1 MIVDGRDVIFQY
13 KIVLLGDSRVGKT
26 SLITRQV
33 HELTPGTPKPTLGC
47 HCNELSFTIDQ
58 KQICLQVWDT
68 AGQEMYRAL
77 VPVYLRGANCA
88 LLLYDVLDQ
97 QSFDSLGH
105 WYSLLDDV
113 VMEAIPVFLVAN
125 KIDLIEHVVKEQSAV
140 QFAQT
145 HKAKFFR
152 VSALTGDGVD
162 HMFEEIAR
170 DVSKSN
176 LSNRIRAGVV
186 QGPPAQGCG
195 C

>member
-13 KIVLLGDSRVGKT
+13 KVVLLGDSRVGKT
-26 SLITRQV
+26 SLITRKV
-33 HELTPGTPKPTLGC
+33 HGVIPGTPKPTLGC
-47 HCNELSFTIDQ
+47 HCNELSFLIDQ

-88 LLLYDVLDQ
+88 LLLYDVTDQ
-97 QSFDSLGH
+97 ESFDSLGH

-113 VMEAIPVFLVAN
+113 LTQAIPVFLVAN
-125 KIDLIEHVVKEQSAV
+125 KIDRADPVVKEECAV

-145 HKAKFFR
+145 YRAKFFR
-152 VSALTGDGVD
+152 VSALTGDGVND
-162 HMFEEIAR
+162 LFEGIAR
-170 DVSKSN
+170 EVSKSN
-176 LSNRIRAGVV
+176 MSNRIRTNFVV
-186 QGPPAQGCG
+186 QKSPSREC